1 MKNPLKIDTIALI
14 LSFLYMLY
22 EARVIPVALGSLISI
37 GGIVLVGEYISLKTT
52 KLWISDHI
60 KLSEKKRKPLL
71 AMVIFFGAVLLH
83 FVMP

>member
-1 MKNPLKIDTIALI
+1 MKIRFDTILLI
-14 LSFLYMLY
+14 ATFLYLLY
-22 EARVIPVALGSLISI
+22 EARVIPFAFGALISVF
-37 GGIVLVGEYISLKTT
+37 GIVLVGEYISLKTT

-83 FVMP
+83 FIMP